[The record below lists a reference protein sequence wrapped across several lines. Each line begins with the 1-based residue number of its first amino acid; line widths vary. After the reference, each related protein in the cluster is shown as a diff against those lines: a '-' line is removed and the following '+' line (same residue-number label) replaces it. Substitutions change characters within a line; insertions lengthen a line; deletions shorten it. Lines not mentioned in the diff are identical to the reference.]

1 LYTVDGEIGR
11 FSFQTHSVINR
22 NAIYYNSA
30 VDLFQR
36 LGAKEYYKTIGFK
49 DISMIF
55 GITKLSYRKA
65 TELINRIRYQQDGDG
80 TPCRTLQ
87 EATEREGAQFLC
99 FLKEKSDRILK
110 KHDFNSKGYYNGDR
124 YLDPQTLTAE
134 FPKEQMIK
142 QIKNL
147 QPPFD
152 ASDVM
157 KNPVDFESPDHTV
170 NITIDDVTPKRQNQK
185 RTKGGSDKPRK
196 RKYVHDTIIRI
207 DFQGKNYTLCA
218 LGLNAAL
225 KYLIAFLL
233 NNGMQD
239 KRLQF
244 FTDGHKILNNTIFKS
259 FSWKLDLGL
268 ILDWYHL
275 TKKCKEKL
283 SMALNGREIRK
294 KVLVNLMPLLWHG
307 LTPQA
312 VKLLKELSEDKIR
325 DRSILKKLIDYLE
338 YNINF
343 IPCYAIR
350 KKLGLCN
357 SSSIGEKMNDLIVSQ
372 RQKRNGMAWS
382 KKGSIA
388 LAAITALKRNG
399 EDLQWFEKKEIE
411 FKIAA

>member
-1 LYTVDGEIGR
+1 
-11 FSFQTHSVINR
+11 
-22 NAIYYNSA
+22 
-30 VDLFQR
+30 
-36 LGAKEYYKTIGFK
+36 
-49 DISMIF
+49 MIF
-55 GITKLSYRKA
+55 GTTKLSYRKA

-99 FLKEKSDRILK
+99 FLKEKSERIFK
-110 KHDFNSKGYYNGDR
+110 KHDFNSEGHYDGDR
-124 YLDPQTLTAE
+124 YLDSQTLTAG
-134 FPKEQMIK
+134 FPKDQIIK
-142 QIKNL
+142 QTKNL
-147 QPPFD
+147 QAPFD
-152 ASDVM
+152 ASDVIN
-157 KNPVDFESPDHTV
+157 NPVGFELPYNTV
-170 NITIDDVTPKRQNQK
+170 NIAIDDVTPKRQNQK

-196 RKYVHDTIIRI
+196 RKYVHDTIVRI

-218 LGLNAAL
+218 LGLNTAL
-225 KYLIAFLL
+225 KYLISFLV

-239 KRLQF
+239 RRLQF
-244 FTDGHKILNNTIFKS
+244 FTDGHTILNNTIFNS

-312 VKLLKELSEDKIR
+312 VELLKALSEEEIR
-325 DRSILKKLIDYLE
+325 NRSQLEELIAYLE
-338 YNINF
+338 RNIKF
-343 IPCYAIR
+343 VPCYAVR

-357 SSSIGEKMNDLIVSQ
+357 SSSIVEKMNDLIVSQ

-382 KKGSIA
+382 KEGSIA
-388 LAAITALKRNG
+388 LAAITTLKRNG
-399 EDLQWFEKKEIE
+399 EYLQWFEKKEIE
-411 FKIAA
+411 FKMAA